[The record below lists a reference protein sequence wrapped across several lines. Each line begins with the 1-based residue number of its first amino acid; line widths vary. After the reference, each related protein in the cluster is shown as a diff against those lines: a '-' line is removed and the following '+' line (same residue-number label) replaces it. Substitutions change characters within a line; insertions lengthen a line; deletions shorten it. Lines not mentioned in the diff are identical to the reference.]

1 MRPGAGTAAVHRSV
15 GPGSRITMSNAWEL
29 CSGETLVSAWKVTG
43 ATTEQA
49 DARGVVMLSETYRYS
64 Y

>member
-1 MRPGAGTAAVHRSV
+1 
-15 GPGSRITMSNAWEL
+15 MSNAWEL